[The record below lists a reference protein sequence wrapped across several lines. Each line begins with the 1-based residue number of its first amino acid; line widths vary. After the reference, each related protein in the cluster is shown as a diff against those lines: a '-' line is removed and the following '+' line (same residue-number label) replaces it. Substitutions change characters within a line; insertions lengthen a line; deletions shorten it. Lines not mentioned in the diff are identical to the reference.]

1 MTNKLTNIEKE
12 IKDGLKLKACDKL
25 RNLINQYPN
34 DLSLYDKLANVYF
47 ESGFYDA
54 AGKYWILIEPKNE
67 NIRSCVDIY
76 KKSVNNSGTKI
87 LQDLKFRGNKNE
99 LNEYAKKQLE
109 SLEND
114 SMERSKYV
122 PCFEKENNKYKIP
135 RKHNQTL
142 KDKIIEKIGLAI
154 LISIPILII
163 LGIVKIYE
171 WFAN

>member
-87 LQDLKFRGNKNE
+87 LQDLVLNPLKIVGKEKDLDISVKVLGGGIKGQAGAVAHGIARALVNWNE
-99 LNEYAKKQLE
+99 ELKPLLKAEGLMTRDSRTKERKK
-109 SLEND
+109 D
-114 SMERSKYV
+114 
-122 PCFEKENNKYKIP
+122 P
-135 RKHNQTL
+135 RK
-142 KDKIIEKIGLAI
+142 KD
-154 LISIPILII
+154 PR
-163 LGIVKIYE
+163 
-171 WFAN
+171 